1 MAREAWLSGKLEGY
15 SPLLMPAAHALVQA
29 AIDLR
34 NAAADLSGEELC
46 ARPNGAPSVAFH
58 LKHIAG
64 SIDRLLTYA
73 RGGELNEAQFAFLRA
88 ETTEE
93 TDETAAELVRQ
104 AAGAIETALAAL
116 KESSDETLF
125 APRHVGR
132 EKLETNRFG
141 LLVHV
146 AEHTMR
152 HTGQVV
158 TTAKIVKN
166 NLASAAVRGSDCES

>member
-29 AIDLR
+29 AIDLKE
-34 NAAADLSGEELC
+34 AAAELSREELC

-73 RGGELNEAQFAFLRA
+73 RGEALSEAQLAFLRA
-88 ETTEE
+88 EAGEAA
-93 TDETAAELVRQ
+93 DETAAGLVRK
-104 AAGAIETALAAL
+104 AAAAIEAALAEL

-125 APRHVGR
+125 APRFVGR

-158 TTAKIVKN
+158 TTARIVKK
-166 NLASAAVRGSDCES
+166 